1 MADQIALMAYVRDEL
16 KLERHSDPRRLVRYG
31 HKVFSQ
37 SDEDG
42 LIAEIFRRIGPGD
55 RRFVEIGLQNGV
67 ECNTVWL
74 LHQKWSGLWI
84 EADAPSVQQIHETH
98 AQFVTSRRLNIVNQY
113 VDVANI
119 NEIFKEHLGSHE
131 CDLLSIDIDY
141 NDYWVW
147 QALTTSRPR
156 VVVVEYNARWA
167 PPAEITV
174 AYDTQK
180 SWAGNCHFG
189 ASLGALNRLAGEKGY
204 SLVGCSLSGVN
215 AFFVR
220 NDVLGDH
227 FLNPSVLADHYEP
240 ARYFLVGLEPGHP
253 AAIGQIV
260 NLSDP
265 ELVPSV

>member
-1 MADQIALMAYVRDEL
+1 MPDQLALQTFVRDEL
-16 KLERHSDPRRLVRYG
+16 RLERHSDPRRLVRHG
-31 HKVFSQ
+31 FKVFSQ

-42 LIAEIFRRIGPGD
+42 LIAEIFRRIGSGG
-55 RRFVEIGLQNGV
+55 RRFIEIGVQNGV

-74 LHQKWSGLWI
+74 LHQQWAGLWI
-84 EADAPSVQQIHETH
+84 EADQPSVDQMQMTH
-98 AQFVTSRRLNIVNQY
+98 AQFIGAGRLDIVNAY
-113 VDVANI
+113 VDVQNI
-119 NEIFKEHLGSHE
+119 NDIIGKKLDGCE

-147 QALTTSRPR
+147 KALTVSRPR

-180 SWAGNCHFG
+180 SWAGNCLFG
-189 ASLGALNRLAGEKGY
+189 ASLGALNRLAIEKGY
-204 SLVGCSLSGVN
+204 GLVGCSLSGVN

-220 NDVLGDH
+220 NDLLGDS
-227 FLNPSVLADHYEP
+227 FLRPAVLTEHYEP

-253 AAIGQIV
+253 AVVGPVV

-265 ELVPSV
+265 ELSASA